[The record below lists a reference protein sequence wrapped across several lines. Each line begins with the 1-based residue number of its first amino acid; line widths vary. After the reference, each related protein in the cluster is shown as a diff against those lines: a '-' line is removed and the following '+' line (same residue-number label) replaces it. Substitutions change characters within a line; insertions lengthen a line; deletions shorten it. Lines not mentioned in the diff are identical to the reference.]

1 MCDRIVS
8 DYPFSLRYDP
18 NRYKAQQMC
27 NKIVDD
33 SLAALKFVSDWFV
46 TNKMIKKLFTAC
58 PQMKMYSILMKIL
71 VMSHLFIMEWVFL
84 I

>member
-27 NKIVDD
+27 NKTVDD
-33 SLAALKFVSDWFV
+33 SLAALKFVSD
-46 TNKMIKKLFTAC
+46 
-58 PQMKMYSILMKIL
+58 
-71 VMSHLFIMEWVFL
+71 
-84 I
+84 